1 MWKDRRWWVVGGL
14 VLLGGAGW
22 LLRPQEALPP
32 EEQIRRV
39 LLQGKRSLEKGS
51 ASLVM
56 AVVSRD
62 YEDDTFRY
70 HDISRALIHVF
81 REVDEISMALS
92 QPDIRISP
100 EGQTARVHFAQVD
113 ILATSHGQTRPYQT
127 PVDLELRREKKG
139 WKVTRVTGW
148 MDITQ

>member
-1 MWKDRRWWVVGGL
+1 MWKDRRWWIVGGL
-14 VLLGGAGW
+14 LLLGGMVW
-22 LLRPQEALPP
+22 LLWPREALPP

-39 LLQGKRSLEKGS
+39 LLQGKRGLEKGS
-51 ASLVM
+51 ASQVM

-62 YEDDTFRY
+62 YKDDTFRY
-70 HDISRALIHVF
+70 PDISRTLVYVS
-81 REVDEISMALS
+81 REVDEISIALS
-92 QPDIRISP
+92 QPVIQISP
-100 EGQTARVHFAQVD
+100 EGQTARVHFDQVE

-148 MDITQ
+148 VDITQ